1 MMQIRSRNA
10 WVSIGAM
17 VVMAAFL
24 AFPPGVASAQP
35 DEQEPAQKVYQNTA
49 HSFVIVSYHLKKSDR
64 PYMNGAGPEFG
75 PRSVLQYILNK
86 NALDTVGVILN
97 DQGEIFTFERE
108 PMYRET
114 VDRITVQG
122 PDGTVVPARA
132 GRLLVK
138 APGRIVQLEGRLP
151 AGWQPLACAEQGEV
165 TPETKLYVATLG
177 ADKEYHIYVKP
188 CAYGC
193 SWGGSAD
200 PGPCLQVPDLNTAG
214 VLCNAEG
221 RPVGVTCLDQLD
233 LGPGGPAWRA
243 KDILADAGVSDEQQ
257 KQLEDKIQHEF
268 ARNIYEIRI
277 MPRLEPEDEEYG
289 FGGRFRFRSRYADP
303 EDGEEMLVYG
313 LGFADNRL
321 LIPEAL
327 DKELVAKIDTITVK
341 VDDRDVPARFGGVL
355 RACAATV
362 IELQEGKLPHVA
374 AFPAD
379 GKVPR
384 VEPFWSAFA
393 SELAGMDVRTEV
405 GRWVDKGQGY
415 EDKWYPV
422 LEKPVAPGSWLLDRQ
437 GRLIGFFGAARY
449 EHTRLEP
456 YLLGSDVGRYR
467 PYASPYARMRRSM
480 MMMAQAWRSED
491 VGDLRLFDGSEMTKI
506 LGDLPANYDPHIRHL
521 AKDEQKRRVWLGV
534 EYTALDKEMVKQMGL
549 REPTQDGRIGLVVNR
564 VYADSPAARMGL
576 AEGDVL
582 LKLAVPGA
590 PWPIELAAHEGEGP
604 MMPEMDEAD
613 IPREFAAMGMQ
624 MPRRRPWPS
633 EDNYLNQLLGDV
645 GQGTTVQLSYL
656 HGTEVSRA
664 SGPGSEGGT
673 ASTQQTPGWAVVE
686 KEFTIEQ
693 APRDMLSAAKY
704 KDEKLGLTA
713 KDVTYEVRA
722 ALRLKP
728 DEPAVVVTKVERGTP
743 TALARINPY
752 ELIRAVDGT
761 PVDNVGTLEKLIT
774 QAQEARKDSVRLT
787 VEWMGKTR
795 LADLKLEAPAAPGG
809 LLDSLLPGR

>member
-1 MMQIRSRNA
+1 MTRTRSKDA
-10 WVSIGAM
+10 WMSVPAA
-17 VVMAAFL
+17 VVVAILSLYPAA
-24 AFPPGVASAQP
+24 GWSARQ

-49 HSFVIVSYHLKKSDR
+49 HSLVIVSYHLKKSDR
-64 PYMNGAGPEFG
+64 PYMNGDGPEFG
-75 PRSVLQYILNK
+75 QRSVLQHILNK
-86 NALDTVGVILN
+86 NALDTAGVILN

-108 PMYRET
+108 PVYREV

-138 APGRIVQLEGRLP
+138 APGRIVQLEGKLP
-151 AGWQPLACAEQGEV
+151 AGWQPLAFAAQDEV
-165 TPETKLYVATLG
+165 TPETKLYVATIR
-177 ADKEYHIYVKP
+177 ADKQYHIYVKP
-188 CAYGC
+188 CEYGC
-193 SWGGSAD
+193 AWGGSAE

-221 RPVGVTCLDQLD
+221 RPVGVTCMDQLD

-243 KDILADAGVSDEQQ
+243 RDILADAGVSDEQQ
-257 KQLEDKIQHEF
+257 KQLEDKIKDEF
-268 ARNIYEIRI
+268 ARNLYEIHI
-277 MPRLEPEDEEYG
+277 MPRLEPPEDEEYD
-289 FGGRFRFRSRYADP
+289 FGGRYRFARYPGPRDA
-303 EDGEEMLVYG
+303 EEMLVYG

-327 DKELVAKIDTITVK
+327 DKELVARIDTITVK

-362 IELQEGKLPHVA
+362 IELQEGKLPRVTS
-374 AFPAD
+374 FPAE

-384 VEPFWSAFA
+384 VEPFWSALA

-422 LEKPVAPGSWLLDRQ
+422 LEKPVSPGSWLLDRQ
-437 GRLIGFFGAARY
+437 GRLIGFFGEARY

-467 PYASPYARMRRSM
+467 PYGSSYARLRRLM
-480 MMMAQAWRSED
+480 MMGPAWRSEG

-506 LGDLPANYDPHIRHL
+506 LGNLPANYDPHIRHL

-564 VYADSPAARMGL
+564 VYAGSPAAAMGL

-590 PWPIELAAHEGEGP
+590 PWPIELATHEGDGP
-604 MMPEMDEAD
+604 QMPEFDEAD
-613 IPREFAAMGMQ
+613 IPREFAALGMQ

-633 EDNYLNQLLGDV
+633 QDNYLNQLLGDV
-645 GQGTTVQLSYL
+645 GQSTTVQLSYI
-656 HGTEVSRA
+656 HGTGVSRA
-664 SGPGSEGGT
+664 SSPRSEGGT
-673 ASTQQTPGWAVVE
+673 PPTQQAPAWAVVE

-713 KDVTYEVRA
+713 KDATYEVRA

-743 TALARINPY
+743 TALARINAY

-761 PVDNVGTLEKLIT
+761 PVDNVETLEKLIT
-774 QAQEARKDSVRLT
+774 RAQEAKKDSVRLT

-809 LLDSLLPGR
+809 LLDSLLPRR